1 MSEPPLVS
9 YIVVCYKQEQF
20 IRDAIRSAFEQT
32 YEPLEIIFSDD
43 CSPDRTFEIIKE
55 EVDSYRGPHR
65 IILCRNEKNLGIAG
79 NVNHAFQSAHGQ
91 FFVMAAGDDISIP
104 DRTALLVDRWQ
115 NADPPVDLVCS
126 YHAEIDVDG
135 RPTGFIRN
143 NNVSVV
149 PDTRRNVHSWR
160 CTAIGGGAAYSR
172 RLYDK
177 YGPLNAAVICE
188 DWVYAFRAWL
198 ESGIAVIEK
207 PLYYHRT
214 HEGSIAFISRRMKTE
229 TDVAVKRLHRIR
241 SAQNMLAVSEEWLK
255 AWRRHG
261 GKEQPQIEAKLLN
274 RVKVCQLQLRA
285 RQSSGRQALW
295 FALAVLRHGGG
306 ISTAVK
312 LIVRQVFRWQ

>member
-9 YIVVCYKQEQF
+9 YMVFCYKQEQF
-20 IRDAIRSAFEQT
+20 IRDAVRSAFEQT

-55 EVDSYRGPHR
+55 EANSYRGPHK
-65 IILCRNEKNLGIAG
+65 IILNRNENNLGVAG
-79 NVNHAFQSAHGQ
+79 NVNQAFKLAHGHL
-91 FFVMAAGDDISIP
+91 FVMAAGDDISIP
-104 DRTALLVDRWQ
+104 DRTALLVNRWQ

-126 YHAEIDVDG
+126 YLAEIDVDG
-135 RPTGFIRN
+135 RPTGFIYK
-143 NNVSVV
+143 NVSVV

-177 YGPLNAAVICE
+177 YGPLNVAVICE

-198 ESGIAVIEK
+198 ESGIAVIER
-207 PLYYHRT
+207 PLAYHRT
-214 HEGSIAFISRRMKTE
+214 HEDSISVISRSLKTE
-229 TDVAVKRLHRIR
+229 KDVAVRRFHRIR

-255 AWRRHG
+255 AWRIHG
-261 GKEQPQIEAKLLN
+261 GKERPEVEAKLLN
-274 RVKVCQLQLRA
+274 RVKVCQLQLWA
-285 RQSSGRQALW
+285 RGSSGWQALW
-295 FALAVLRHGGG
+295 FALAVLIHGGG
-306 ISTAVK
+306 ISTAAK